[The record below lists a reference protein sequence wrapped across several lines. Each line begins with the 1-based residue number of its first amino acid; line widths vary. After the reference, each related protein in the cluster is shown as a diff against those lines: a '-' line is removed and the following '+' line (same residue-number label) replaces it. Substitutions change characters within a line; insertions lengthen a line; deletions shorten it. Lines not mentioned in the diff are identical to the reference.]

1 MKCLIIAA
9 GQGSRLRQRAE
20 SKPLVPVHGIP
31 LIQRVI
37 RAAVAGGVDEF
48 YVVSGYQ
55 GPRLREHLDQF
66 ASDAG
71 IVVNHLVNR
80 NWQRPNG
87 VSVLRARGHLSEPF
101 LLLMSDHLFDPSIV
115 RELLD
120 QPLDADGL
128 ILAVDKRLNNPL
140 VDLDDVTRVDCS
152 GDEIRDIGKEL
163 SNFNA
168 FDTGIFYS
176 TPALFAALE
185 ASTKNSGNASLSG
198 GVAHL
203 ASLGKARVFD
213 IGDRFWLDIDD
224 SRSYVKAEVALVE
237 STHEDGLKYSTR
249 SATG

>member
-20 SKPLVPVHGIP
+20 SKPLVPIHGIP

-37 RAAVAGGVDEF
+37 RAALAGGVDEF

-55 GPRLREHLDQF
+55 GPRLREHLDHF
-66 ASDAG
+66 ADGEG

-80 NWQRPNG
+80 QWQQPNG
-87 VSVLRARGHLSEPF
+87 VSVLQARGHLNDPF
-101 LLLMSDHLFDPSIV
+101 LLLMSDHLFNPSIV

-120 QPLDADGL
+120 QPMVADGL
-128 ILAVDKRLNNPL
+128 ILAVDKRLHNPL
-140 VDLDDVTRVDCS
+140 VDLDDVTRVYCNADKIQ
-152 GDEIRDIGKEL
+152 EIGKGL

-185 ASTKNSGNASLSG
+185 ASIENSGNASLSG

-203 ASLGKARVFD
+203 ASLGKAGIFD

-224 SRSYVKAEVALVE
+224 SRSYVKAEVALIE
-237 STHEDGLKYSTR
+237 SANQEGIKYSSR
-249 SATG
+249 SATA

>member
-20 SKPLVPVHGIP
+20 SKPLVPVDGVP

-37 RAAVAGGVDEF
+37 RAAVAGGVSEF

-55 GPRLREHLDQF
+55 GPRLRDNLDRF
-66 ASDAG
+66 ADG
-71 IVVNHLVNR
+71 EGVVVNHLVNR
-80 NWQRPNG
+80 QWQLPNG
-87 VSVLRARGHLSEPF
+87 VSVLQAKGYLRDPF

-115 RELLD
+115 RELIG
-120 QPLDADGL
+120 QPLGAGGL
-128 ILAVDKRLNNPL
+128 ILAVDKKLRNPL
-140 VDLDDVTRVDCS
+140 VDLDDVTRVYCS
-152 GDEIRDIGKEL
+152 GGRIRDIGKGL

-176 TPALFAALE
+176 TPALFEALE
-185 ASTKNSGNASLSG
+185 ASIENSGNASLSG

-224 SRSYVKAEVALVE
+224 SRSYVKAEVALIE
-237 STHEDGLKYSTR
+237 NANQEELKYSSR
-249 SATG
+249 SATA

>member
-1 MKCLIIAA
+1 VKCLIIAA

-31 LIQRVI
+31 LIERVI
-37 RAAVAGGVDEF
+37 RAAIAGGVDEF

-66 ASDAG
+66 ASGEG

-80 NWQRPNG
+80 HWQQPNG
-87 VSVLRARGHLSEPF
+87 MSVLQARGHLNDPF

-115 RELLD
+115 RDLLD
-120 QPLDADGL
+120 QPMVTDGL
-128 ILAVDKRLNNPL
+128 ILAVDKRLSNPL
-140 VDLDDVTRVDCS
+140 VDLDDVTRVFCS
-152 GDEIRDIGKEL
+152 GDKIQDIGKGL
-163 SNFNA
+163 SDFNA

-185 ASTKNSGNASLSG
+185 TSIENTGNASLSG

-203 ASLGKARVFD
+203 ASLGKARIFD

-224 SRSYVKAEVALVE
+224 SRSYVKAEVALIE
-237 STHEDGLKYSTR
+237 STHQEGLK
-249 SATG
+249 SATA